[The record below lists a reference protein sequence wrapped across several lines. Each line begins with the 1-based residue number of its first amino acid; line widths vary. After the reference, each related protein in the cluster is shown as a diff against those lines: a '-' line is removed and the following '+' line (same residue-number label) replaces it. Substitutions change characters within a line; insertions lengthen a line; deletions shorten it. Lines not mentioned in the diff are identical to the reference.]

1 MELTSMDNVKSFIGG
16 VSGSAV
22 SFLGLSLE
30 DADHIV
36 GIICGVVGLIITII
50 STVIVPLLR
59 RIKKAKADGK
69 ITLDEVTDIIENTTE
84 DINKINDDVKEKI
97 DNRTNKQYNYYIEVR
112 ECFLS
117 ALCLYYRE
125 EIQNENESTRFT
137 RQYQSLI

>member
-1 MELTSMDNVKSFIGG
+1 MNLERSSSFMELTSMDNVKSFIGG

-36 GIICGVVGLIITII
+36 GIVCGVVGLIITII

-69 ITLDEVTDIIENTTE
+69 ITLDEVSDIIENTTE
-84 DINKINDDVKEKI
+84 DIKKINDDIKDNTTNADI
-97 DNRTNKQYNYYIEVR
+97 DNRTNK
-112 ECFLS
+112 
-117 ALCLYYRE
+117 
-125 EIQNENESTRFT
+125 
-137 RQYQSLI
+137 

>member
-50 STVIVPLLR
+50 STIILPLLR

-69 ITLDEVTDIIENTTE
+69 ITFDEVADIIENTTE
-84 DINKINDDVKEKI
+84 DIKKVNDNIKDNADI
-97 DNRTNKQYNYYIEVR
+97 DNRTNK
-112 ECFLS
+112 
-117 ALCLYYRE
+117 
-125 EIQNENESTRFT
+125 
-137 RQYQSLI
+137 

>member
-1 MELTSMDNVKSFIGG
+1 MSSGRSSSFMELTSMDNVKSFIGG

-36 GIICGVVGLIITII
+36 GIVCGVVGLIITII

-69 ITLDEVTDIIENTTE
+69 ITLDEVADIIENTTE
-84 DINKINDDVKEKI
+84 DIKKVNDDIKDNTTNADI
-97 DNRTNKQYNYYIEVR
+97 DNRTNK
-112 ECFLS
+112 
-117 ALCLYYRE
+117 
-125 EIQNENESTRFT
+125 
-137 RQYQSLI
+137 

>member
-36 GIICGVVGLIITII
+36 GIVCGVVGLIITII
-50 STVIVPLLR
+50 STVILPLLR

-69 ITLDEVTDIIENTTE
+69 ITLDEVADIIEGTTE
-84 DINKINDDVKEKI
+84 DMQSLKRHASEHLEVPHQKVNDSIKGSDDSPNI
-97 DNRTNKQYNYYIEVR
+97 DNRTNKQYN
-112 ECFLS
+112 
-117 ALCLYYRE
+117 
-125 EIQNENESTRFT
+125 
-137 RQYQSLI
+137 

>member
-36 GIICGVVGLIITII
+36 GIVCGVVGLIITII

-59 RIKKAKADGK
+59 RIKKAKVDGK
-69 ITLDEVTDIIENTTE
+69 ITLDEVADIIENTTE
-84 DINKINDDVKEKI
+84 DIKKVNDDIKDNTTNADI
-97 DNRTNKQYNYYIEVR
+97 DNRTNK
-112 ECFLS
+112 
-117 ALCLYYRE
+117 
-125 EIQNENESTRFT
+125 
-137 RQYQSLI
+137 

>member
-59 RIKKAKADGK
+59 RIKKAKEDGK

-84 DINKINDDVKEKI
+84 DIKKVNDSIKDNSKV
-97 DNRTNKQYNYYIEVR
+97 DNRTNKQYNYYIEIGSVS
-112 ECFLS
+112 FPLP
-117 ALCLYYRE
+117 
-125 EIQNENESTRFT
+125 
-137 RQYQSLI
+137 SL

>member
-69 ITLDEVTDIIENTTE
+69 ITLDEVTDIIESTTE
-84 DINKINDDVKEKI
+84 DIKKVNDNIKDNTTNADI
-97 DNRTNKQYNYYIEVR
+97 DNRTNK
-112 ECFLS
+112 
-117 ALCLYYRE
+117 
-125 EIQNENESTRFT
+125 
-137 RQYQSLI
+137 

>member
-1 MELTSMDNVKSFIGG
+1 MELTNMDNVKSFIGG

-36 GIICGVVGLIITII
+36 GIVCGVVGLIITII

-69 ITLDEVTDIIENTTE
+69 ITLDEVTE
-84 DINKINDDVKEKI
+84 DIKKANDNIKDNADI
-97 DNRTNKQYNYYIEVR
+97 DNRTNKQYN
-112 ECFLS
+112 
-117 ALCLYYRE
+117 
-125 EIQNENESTRFT
+125 
-137 RQYQSLI
+137 

>member
-36 GIICGVVGLIITII
+36 GIICGVVGLIITIV
-50 STVIVPLLR
+50 STVIIPLLR

-69 ITLDEVTDIIENTTE
+69 ITFDEVADIIENTTE
-84 DINKINDDVKEKI
+84 DMQSLKRHASEHLQVPHKEVNDNIKDNADI
-97 DNRTNKQYNYYIEVR
+97 DNRTNK
-112 ECFLS
+112 
-117 ALCLYYRE
+117 
-125 EIQNENESTRFT
+125 
-137 RQYQSLI
+137 

>member
-1 MELTSMDNVKSFIGG
+1 MSSGRSSSFMELTSIDNVKSFIGG

-69 ITLDEVTDIIENTTE
+69 ITLDEVADIIENTTE
-84 DINKINDDVKEKI
+84 DIKKVNDNIKDNTTNADI
-97 DNRTNKQYNYYIEVR
+97 DNRTNK
-112 ECFLS
+112 
-117 ALCLYYRE
+117 
-125 EIQNENESTRFT
+125 
-137 RQYQSLI
+137 

>member
-69 ITLDEVTDIIENTTE
+69 ITFDEVADIIENTTE
-84 DINKINDDVKEKI
+84 DIKKVNDNIKDNTTNADI
-97 DNRTNKQYNYYIEVR
+97 DNRTNK
-112 ECFLS
+112 
-117 ALCLYYRE
+117 
-125 EIQNENESTRFT
+125 
-137 RQYQSLI
+137 